1 MTECRFFF
9 LLGVEIEPRC
19 VWQTQR
25 GARSPAFNLL
35 ILVRRLS
42 SLGSQSQGQGKLGG
56 HEDGIP
62 GSHALTPPTCHL
74 QCAGTRGEH
83 WLGQGG
89 RQWSCPQGQ
98 THTQLC
104 LMTGSTQLSLALPKA
119 PPKLTG
125 ASSPEFLGVLL
136 SEEHS

>member
-1 MTECRFFF
+1 M
-9 LLGVEIEPRC
+9 
-19 VWQTQR
+19 QAHR
-25 GARSPAFNLL
+25 GARSPALILL
-35 ILVRRLS
+35 ILVWRLS
-42 SLGSQSQGQGKLGG
+42 SLGSQSQGQGELGG
-56 HEDGIP
+56 HEDRIR
-62 GSHALTPPTCHL
+62 GSHALTPPTCQLL
-74 QCAGTRGEH
+74 QCSGTWGGC
-83 WLGQGG
+83 WLGQDG

-104 LMTGSTQLSLALPKA
+104 LMTGSTQLSLALPKEA